1 METQKFNI
9 AVIFAIALTAMVV
22 TALAASLLMDYRRV
36 PNYGSVKAV
45 RIGVYSN
52 SACTNNLT
60 SINWGLLEAGAE
72 ASREIWI
79 KNIGNTKI
87 TLNMTTENWDPN
99 SASDYMELSWN
110 MEGQVLDVNQSIK
123 AVLTLFVSADIKET
137 GITEFSFT
145 IVIKGIEYTS

>member
-9 AVIFAIALTAMVV
+9 AVIFAIALTAMVI
-22 TALAASLLMDYRRV
+22 TALAASLLMAYQRV

-45 RIGVYSN
+45 GVGVYSD
-52 SACTNNLT
+52 SSCANNLT
-60 SINWGLLEAGAE
+60 SINWGLIEPGAK

-87 TLNMTTENWDPN
+87 TLNMTTESWNPN

-110 MEGQVLDVNQSIK
+110 VEGQVLNVNQSIK
-123 AVLTLFVSADIKET
+123 AVLNLSVSTDIEGT

-145 IVIKGIEYTS
+145 VVIKGIEYTS